1 MTGPAT
7 ARPGGLLAKL
17 MTVVRPE
24 FRSDVLVFDPRDP
37 VFGGPA
43 CAVPG
48 CVRAARAQGLC
59 PGHHQRW
66 WRTEGRPDLA
76 RFIAATDPQVAGR
89 FGKSAAS
96 GVVPACESQVSLTA
110 LAPQLRLEAQ
120 YVLQCRRDE
129 QLARTPVTTAARMVR
144 LLAGL
149 PITSLLDWDEQTFRT
164 SFGRPAPKDTGPRAL
179 VIYGLRKLED
189 LAEGHGWE
197 AEYPRDVW
205 RLRRLGRHTGDG
217 SPSRLCFDAIPQPW
231 LKELAKRWVRWRLS
245 SGLGSTAAAR
255 CVTVITRFAQ
265 FLAAPPVAIARLA
278 DVDRLV
284 LERYLADLHAE
295 FAGRPVHRTHVG
307 LLNQF
312 FAAIRQHGW
321 GPSLPAT
328 ATFYPEDY
336 PKDRE
341 LLPRA
346 VAEHVM
352 AQVEQA
358 SNLDRWDKP
367 AYRLVTLILIRCG
380 LRVSDALKLPFGC
393 VALDAGSAPY
403 LRYRNHKMNR
413 EALVPIDE
421 QLQQLIAEQQ
431 QRVLQRWPGGVPVLF
446 PRPLAN
452 PDGHKPMGSTTY
464 RDALHRWLRLCDIRD
479 EHGQLVHLTPHQW
492 RHSLGTRL
500 INRDVPQEVVRRILD
515 HDSHLMTGHY
525 ARLSDT
531 TIRRHWERARKVG
544 ANGETVTLDPDGPL
558 AEASWAKQRISR
570 ATQALPNGYCSLP
583 LVKTC
588 PHANACLTCPM
599 FVTTAEFLPQHRQQH
614 QQLLQ
619 IITTAEARGQARMAE
634 MNRQVAG
641 NLEKIITALGGSEAR
656 TQEAAAD
663 AG

>member
-1 MTGPAT
+1 MTGPAM
-7 ARPGGLLAKL
+7 ARPAGLLAKL
-17 MTVVRPE
+17 MAVVRPE

-48 CVRAARAQGLC
+48 CVRAARGRGLC

-205 RLRRLGRHTGDG
+205 RLRLLGRHTGDG
-217 SPSRLCFDAIPQPW
+217 SPSRLCFNAIPQPW

-380 LRVSDALKLPFGC
+380 LRVSDALKLPYGC

-403 LRYRNHKMNR
+403 LRYRNHQMNR

-641 NLEKIITALGGSEAR
+641 NLEKIITVLGGGEAR

>member
-1 MTGPAT
+1 MTGPAM
-7 ARPGGLLAKL
+7 ARPAGLLAKL
-17 MTVVRPE
+17 MAVVRPE

-48 CVRAARAQGLC
+48 CVRAARGQGLC

-96 GVVPACESQVSLTA
+96 GVVPARESQVSLAA

-231 LKELAKRWVRWRLS
+231 LKDLAKRWVRWRLS

-452 PDGHKPMGSTTY
+452 PDGHKPVGSTTY

-588 PHANACLTCPM
+588 PHANSCLTCPM

-619 IITTAEARGQARMAE
+619 IITTAEARGQTRMAE

>member
-1 MTGPAT
+1 
-7 ARPGGLLAKL
+7 
-17 MTVVRPE
+17 
-24 FRSDVLVFDPRDP
+24 
-37 VFGGPA
+37 
-43 CAVPG
+43 
-48 CVRAARAQGLC
+48 
-59 PGHHQRW
+59 
-66 WRTEGRPDLA
+66 
-76 RFIAATDPQVAGR
+76 
-89 FGKSAAS
+89 
-96 GVVPACESQVSLTA
+96 
-110 LAPQLRLEAQ
+110 
-120 YVLQCRRDE
+120 
-129 QLARTPVTTAARMVR
+129 
-144 LLAGL
+144 
-149 PITSLLDWDEQTFRT
+149 
-164 SFGRPAPKDTGPRAL
+164 
-179 VIYGLRKLED
+179 
-189 LAEGHGWE
+189 
-197 AEYPRDVW
+197 
-205 RLRRLGRHTGDG
+205 
-217 SPSRLCFDAIPQPW
+217 

-255 CVTVITRFAQ
+255 CVTAITRFAR
-265 FLAAPPVAIARLA
+265 FLAAHEAGAGRLA
-278 DVDRLV
+278 GVDRPV

-321 GPSLPAT
+321 DPTLPAT
-328 ATFYPEDY
+328 ATFYQEDY
-336 PKDRE
+336 PKHGE
-341 LLPRA
+341 QLPRA

-352 AQVEQA
+352 AQVEDL
-358 SNLDRWDKP
+358 SNLDRWDNP
-367 AYRLVTLILIRCG
+367 ACRLVTLILIRCG

-393 VALDAGSAPY
+393 VALDAGGAPY
-403 LRYRNHKMNR
+403 LRYHNHKMNR
-413 EALVPIDE
+413 EALIPIDE
-421 QLQQLIAEQQ
+421 QLQQLIGEQQ
-431 QRVLQRWPGGVPVLF
+431 QRVLARWPGGVPVLF
-446 PRPLAN
+446 PRPLTN
-452 PDGHKPMGSTTY
+452 PDGHKPVSSTTY
-464 RDALHRWLRLCDIRD
+464 RDALHRWLRRCNIRD
-479 EHGQLVHLTPHQW
+479 EHGRPVHLTPHQW

-588 PHANACLTCPM
+588 PHANSCLTCPM

-641 NLEKIITALGGSEAR
+641 NLEKIITALGGGEAG

>member
-1 MTGPAT
+1 VTGPAM
-7 ARPGGLLAKL
+7 ARPAGLLAKL
-17 MTVVRPE
+17 MAVVRPE

-48 CVRAARAQGLC
+48 CVRAARGQGLC

-96 GVVPACESQVSLTA
+96 GVVPASESQVSLTA

-205 RLRRLGRHTGDG
+205 RLRRLGRRTGDG

-255 CVTVITRFAQ
+255 CVTAITRFAQ

-278 DVDRLV
+278 DVDRPV

-446 PRPLAN
+446 PRPLTN
-452 PDGHKPMGSTTY
+452 PDGHKPVGSTTY

-479 EHGQLVHLTPHQW
+479 EHGRLVHLTPHQW

-531 TIRRHWERARKVG
+531 TIRRHWERARKVDT
-544 ANGETVTLDPDGPL
+544 NGETVTLDPDGPL
-558 AEASWAKQRISR
+558 AEASWASQRISR

-588 PHANACLTCPM
+588 PHANSCLTCPM
-599 FVTTAEFLPQHRQQH
+599 FITTAEFLPQHRQQH

-641 NLEKIITALGGSEAR
+641 NLEKIITALAGGEAR